1 MQTTTQT
8 VNKTRRRT
16 EKERTPCMSWDRW
29 VLDLKREAPELLAP
43 YDVVA
48 IREELI
54 SRITPRSVLEHL
66 IDARLILDRDVF
78 DSNFVPKRRDR
89 AAKRVEQTKVAETIT
104 RVDTLAKRQALASF
118 DLEMPMGDGR
128 VLGDWTIAELRTL
141 NGAFAVIL
149 DRVGDGNDSRRVR
162 DALAQ

>member
-1 MQTTTQT
+1 MEITTQT
-8 VNKTRRRT
+8 ASKARRRA
-16 EKERTPCMSWDRW
+16 EKESAPCVSWDQW
-29 VLDLKREAPELLAP
+29 VLDLKREAPELFAS

-48 IREELI
+48 IRQELI

-66 IDARLILDRDVF
+66 IDARLMLDRDIF
-78 DSNFVPKRRDR
+78 DTNYASRRRER
-89 AAKRVEQTKVAETIT
+89 AAKKTEHTKVTETVR
-104 RVDTLAKRQALASF
+104 RVDALAKRQALASF

-141 NGAFAVIL
+141 NGAFAAIL
-149 DRVGDGNDSRRVR
+149 DRVGDGNDNCRVR